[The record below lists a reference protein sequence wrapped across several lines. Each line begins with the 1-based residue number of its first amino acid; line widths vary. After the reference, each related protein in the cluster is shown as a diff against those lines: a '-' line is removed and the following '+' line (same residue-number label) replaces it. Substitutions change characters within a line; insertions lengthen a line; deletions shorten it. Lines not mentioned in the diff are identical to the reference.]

1 MAGADTNRLAA
12 MPFTHGRIARKLSVM
27 RCGILVT
34 ATAILVALNG
44 CSSNPDLRRLTI
56 ATTSS
61 VDQSGL
67 LAVLLPAFKAESGI
81 EVRVHVAG
89 SGQALQML
97 ARGDA
102 ALAISHAPDAEA
114 QALRE
119 HTDWRYRKFA
129 FNQFVIVGP
138 PHDPANVAESSS
150 AIDAFQR
157 IARSGQRFV
166 SRGDQSGTHEREERL
181 WKLARQRPDGQRL
194 IVSGRGM
201 SQALRHADEAEAYT
215 LSDEATFRRLRHQ
228 LELSTHYGG
237 DVLLVNTYAVLHGP
251 AEENAAD
258 FARWLTIGAGWQLIA
273 AFEVDGQ
280 RQYSVWPLECA
291 AAAPSDTPCRP
302 D

>member
-1 MAGADTNRLAA
+1 MRRATLVAA
-12 MPFTHGRIARKLSVM
+12 A
-27 RCGILVT
+27 
-34 ATAILVALNG
+34 AILVVLCG
-44 CSSNPDLRRLTI
+44 CSSTAGLRLLTI

-67 LAVLLPAFKAESGI
+67 LAVLLPAFKSESGI

-97 ARGDA
+97 GRGDA

-114 QALRE
+114 KALLV
-119 HTDWRYRKFA
+119 HADWQYRKFA

-138 PHDPANVAESSS
+138 PHDPANVGDSSS
-150 AIDAFQR
+150 AVDAFRR

-181 WKLARQRPDGQRL
+181 WTLAGQRPDNQRL

-201 SQALRHADEAEAYT
+201 AQVLRHADEAEAYT
-215 LSDEATFRRLRHQ
+215 LSDEATFHRLEQQ
-228 LELSTHYGG
+228 LELAVHYGG
-237 DVLLVNTYAVLHGP
+237 DSLLVNTYAVLHDP
-251 AEENAAD
+251 SHLDAAH
-258 FARWLTIGAGWQLIA
+258 FARWLTIGSGQSLVSS
-273 AFEVDGQ
+273 FTVDHR
-280 RQYSVWPLECA
+280 RQYSVWPQGCA

-302 D
+302 E